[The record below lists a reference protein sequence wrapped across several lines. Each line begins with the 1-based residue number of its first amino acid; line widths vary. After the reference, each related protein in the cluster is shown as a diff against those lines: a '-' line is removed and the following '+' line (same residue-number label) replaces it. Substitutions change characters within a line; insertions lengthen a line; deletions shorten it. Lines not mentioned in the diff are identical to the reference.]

1 MVGSYCPRSFV
12 QAWTLGCSIGGER
25 VRIFELLC
33 GAVAA
38 ASVFTSS
45 AHAQAQKSDLDRAME
60 LVTSGKPEKSLALVD
75 PIIAQAMLKDAKDP
89 TAICPSAAAAFL
101 QSYMEG
107 KFTVTVE
114 NDWCDAMLVKGYALN
129 ELKRPA
135 EAAQVLEALV
145 RHDPANAHYLIEY
158 AYTVRLNGQL
168 ERSLDLYKQAE
179 KLASKLSDK
188 ASQRTGA
195 RWRFAVRGMR
205 TPSSS
210 NGMKPQR
217 LTSEVSS
224 TSPGTRSRRAN
235 CNISRSIVRIE
246 LIRRAQTPPPFNL
259 R

>member
-1 MVGSYCPRSFV
+1 MVASYCPRSFV
-12 QAWTLGCSIGGER
+12 QAWTLGCSIGGKR
-25 VRIFELLC
+25 VRIFKLLC

-38 ASVFTSS
+38 ASVFTTS

-60 LVTSGKPEKSLALVD
+60 LVTSGEPEKSLALVD
-75 PIIAQAMLKDAKDP
+75 PIIAQAMLKDGKDP

-188 ASQRTGA
+188 ASAAHWRAVALRGQGYAYTELQQWDEATKAYQRSFKYEPGNEIA
-195 RWRFAVRGMR
+195 Q
-205 TPSSS
+205 SELQYIE
-210 NGMKPQR
+210 QR
-217 LTSEVSS
+217 R
-224 TSPGTRSRRAN
+224 PH
-235 CNISRSIVRIE
+235 
-246 LIRRAQTPPPFNL
+246 
-259 R
+259 